1 MIDNIEQKEDEI
13 KKIWMEFKDKLKLGE
28 LYRLHL
34 KDYFDDVN
42 ITTYKTSKDWLFFL
56 RLVKKWKSADRKEEV
71 EVGVDELTDKEM
83 DDMQDKNR
91 KRMILM
97 LNQILNEYENSP
109 AKLQNINISEVRKLY
124 KAIQSLEEAKNRT
137 EIQKGK
143 LKLETVKTLLPYQR
157 MSLPELISL
166 KEKINDSFTRIIK
179 LKSGEE
185 GSGRN
190 GGVEE
195 G

>member
-185 GSGRN
+185 GNGRN

>member
-71 EVGVDELTDKEM
+71 EIGVDELTDKEM

-185 GSGRN
+185 GNGRN